1 MTWAAV
7 LAAVVSILAAITAA
21 WQARSVTRLN
31 HKILALDRQAEQL
44 RDDYRDLFKAIGD
57 NTESMVRYRS
67 ITAAGEVLRAHPQAN
82 KNLCEAIEQ
91 LFRGFATAN
100 AGREPPKGST
110 LENIDNIRQG
120 FRESMADIEQIR
132 SGLLR

>member
-1 MTWAAV
+1 MPPPNTRPPKSADVPHPVGCLSRAVRHMTWAAV

-21 WQARSVTRLN
+21 WQARSVTRLT

-67 ITAAGEVLRAHPQAN
+67 ITAAGEVLRAHP
-82 KNLCEAIEQ
+82 
-91 LFRGFATAN
+91 
-100 AGREPPKGST
+100 
-110 LENIDNIRQG
+110 
-120 FRESMADIEQIR
+120 
-132 SGLLR
+132 